1 MNRPLKE
8 KHPQCAK
15 RHDKVILFYD
25 NARPH
30 VAKQMKEILKALGW
44 DVLPYPPYS
53 PDIAPSYY
61 YLFRS
66 MQHDL
71 FEQYISYFEDI
82 KKLLDDW
89 IASKELEFFYRW
101 IYLLSEKWEKI
112 VVRKKFRWTILWLKY
127 QVYLFDKI
135 NRDFVVKTAR
145 INSSI

>member
-1 MNRPLKE
+1 MSCCNRVKSSMLNTIDGNYSIWIDHSKKNTRNVPKDMTKLFFFMTTLDHMLQNKW
-8 KHPQCAK
+8 KK
-15 RHDKVILFYD
+15 FWRHL
-25 NARPH
+25 
-30 VAKQMKEILKALGW
+30 

-53 PDIAPSYY
+53 SDIAPSYY

-101 IYLLSEKWEKI
+101 IYLLSEKW
-112 VVRKKFRWTILWLKY
+112 KKL
-127 QVYLFDKI
+127 YLS
-135 NRDFVVKTAR
+135 N
-145 INSSI
+145 